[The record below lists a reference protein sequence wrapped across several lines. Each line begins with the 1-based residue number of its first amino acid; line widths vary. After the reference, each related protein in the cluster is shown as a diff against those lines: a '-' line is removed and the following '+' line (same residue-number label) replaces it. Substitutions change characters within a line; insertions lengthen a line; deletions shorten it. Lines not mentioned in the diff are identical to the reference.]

1 MIRKA
6 TIRLEADD
14 GEVDLHYRIG
24 GEGPPLLLLH
34 PSPLSSGFMVP
45 LMMRLGT
52 QATVMAIDTP
62 GYGASSAIANAAGDL
77 SVYASV
83 LRKFVDRLGLARYAV
98 YGSATGAQLAIE
110 LARADPERVSGIVLD
125 NAASFTDDQRMAV
138 TEGYF
143 PDLSPRP
150 DGSHLSSVWQIAHDS
165 MLFFPWH
172 KPSDDNRIS
181 PVLGP
186 LEAMQAHAMGYLE
199 AGSDYHLAYRAAFEN
214 ERAERLAAVTVPV
227 VVVRWHGGIL
237 RRYADQL
244 DEFHW
249 ADNLRMAFCESDPE
263 ARWQCIQSELASV
276 LPESHSS
283 AGDLERQEGSFH
295 YVDFEGGQLC
305 CHRSTKGSGRLVIHP
320 LGGSAT
326 TIEPQVIEPGDFIF
340 DLPGHGGSDVAE
352 YGLSTCVNVSRYLM
366 DEFSLTSVAAIGD
379 GIFVADQITTDAVQL
394 LELNQQ
400 SPPDLALQSGGGH
413 LLEGWHWLR
422 RRHVNLSASP
432 TQLTKELVQLFRARD
447 AHNRLYADIHGNQAG
462 KLR

>member
-45 LMMRLGT
+45 LMLRLGA

-62 GYGASSAIANAAGDL
+62 GYGASSAIANAAGNL
-77 SVYASV
+77 SVYVGV

-214 ERAERLAAVTVPV
+214 ERAERLAAVFSNPYMSLKWKAVQSLSQALFV
-227 VVVRWHGGIL
+227 SRSWIVL
-237 RRYADQL
+237 NNCRR
-244 DEFHW
+244 
-249 ADNLRMAFCESDPE
+249 AFCN
-263 ARWQCIQSELASV
+263 
-276 LPESHSS
+276 SS
-283 AGDLERQEGSFH
+283 AASLS
-295 YVDFEGGQLC
+295 LC
-305 CHRSTKGSGRLVIHP
+305 
-320 LGGSAT
+320 
-326 TIEPQVIEPGDFIF
+326 
-340 DLPGHGGSDVAE
+340 
-352 YGLSTCVNVSRYLM
+352 
-366 DEFSLTSVAAIGD
+366 
-379 GIFVADQITTDAVQL
+379 
-394 LELNQQ
+394 
-400 SPPDLALQSGGGH
+400 
-413 LLEGWHWLR
+413 W
-422 RRHVNLSASP
+422 
-432 TQLTKELVQLFRARD
+432 
-447 AHNRLYADIHGNQAG
+447 
-462 KLR
+462 